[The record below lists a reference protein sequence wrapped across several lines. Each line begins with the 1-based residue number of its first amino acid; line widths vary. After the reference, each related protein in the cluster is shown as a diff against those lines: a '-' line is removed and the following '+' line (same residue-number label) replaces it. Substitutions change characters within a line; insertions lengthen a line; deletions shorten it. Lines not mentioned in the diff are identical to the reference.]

1 MDLKE
6 MNQFERNEVYEL
18 VPRPINQATISIK
31 QAYRNKI
38 DENGIIGRNKA
49 RLVA

>member
-31 QAYRNKI
+31 
-38 DENGIIGRNKA
+38 
-49 RLVA
+49 

>member
-18 VPRPINQATISIK
+18 VPRPINQTTISIK
-31 QAYRNKI
+31 
-38 DENGIIGRNKA
+38 
-49 RLVA
+49 